1 MSAASS
7 FRPDT
12 IALHAGQERPDP
24 TTGARAVPIYATTSY
39 VFDGP
44 EHAADLF
51 GLRAFGNIYTRIMN
65 PTTDVFEKRIAALE
79 GGVAAVAT
87 ASGQAALTLAILNL
101 AQAGDNI
108 VASRT
113 LYGGSVALLATPCHV
128 LVSPRASWTFTT
140 PTPCATR
147 STITRAPCSWK
158 RLATRRSTCP
168 ICAHSPTSRTHTAC
182 RCVVDNTFATP
193 ILAQPIAHG
202 ADIVVH
208 SATKWIGGH
217 GTSIGGVVVDGGR
230 FDWANGTAIPRAV
243 RGAGA
248 RVSWPR
254 VRHRVPRYRRRQRVV
269 RRAAAHRAAA

>member
-1 MSAASS
+1 MSQTS
-7 FRPDT
+7 FHPDT
-12 IALHAGQERPDP
+12 LALHAGQEQPDP

-65 PTTDVFEKRIAALE
+65 PTTDVFEKRVAALE

-101 AQAGDNI
+101 AQAGENI

-113 LYGGSVALLATPCHV
+113 LYGGTVALLGHT
-128 LVSPRASWTFTT
+128 LPRLGITT
-140 PTPCATR
+140 RFVDIHDHDAVQAAIDPE
-147 STITRAPCSWK
+147 TRAIFVETIGNPALDVPDLEA
-158 RLATRRSTCP
+158 LAAL
-168 ICAHSPTSRTHTAC
+168 AHENGLPLI
-182 RCVVDNTFATP
+182 VDNTFATP

-217 GTSIGGVVVDGGR
+217 GTSEETGLRVYLEHKAFFEFFGVPEEDVIRALGPEGYRVLGVDEAAAFADEIR
-230 FDWANGTAIPRAV
+230 RLIPDVSNGT
-243 RGAGA
+243 
-248 RVSWPR
+248 
-254 VRHRVPRYRRRQRVV
+254 
-269 RRAAAHRAAA
+269 